1 MKKITAV
8 LLSVVMMLSVMTM
21 TAFAADA
28 EDCIRLSTTVDHDSD
43 QLYVKVR
50 AKKDTTNGRITIKY
64 NTRHLA
70 YNTFSTDDASNYIF
84 GTMDKAGEIT
94 IIYAVK
100 DQAVAAMQV
109 LFTIVFDVKSG
120 DKTTLRT
127 VLEEFNNNEDLDAEY
142 PSLSVKLTESD
153 DETPEPDPEPTIP
166 ILPIPD
172 PGADTPSDT
181 EDKVEDSD
189 ENKAEDKEEEK
200 KEPSVEMK
208 NLTDVSEGQW
218 FYEAV
223 EHVVE
228 QGYFK
233 GVTDN
238 SFAPQEKMTRAM
250 FVTVLGRIAGVE
262 ETSDGNS
269 DFADVKNGQW
279 FSGFVAWA
287 SEAGIV
293 QGADGKFDPNGNI
306 TREQMAVFLYRYAQY
321 AGLDLTVDNDAVD
334 KFSDFDNVSG
344 WAKEAMLWAVS
355 NGIING
361 TDLGLEPT
369 ATATR
374 AQVAQIVLNFE
385 ALIAP

>member
-21 TAFAADA
+21 TAFATDA
-28 EDCIRLSTTVDHDSD
+28 EDCILLSKTVDHNSD

-64 NTRHLA
+64 NTKDLA
-70 YNTFSTDDASNYIF
+70 YNTFSTNDASNFVF
-84 GTMDKAGEIT
+84 GTIDEAGAIT

-100 DQAVAAMQV
+100 DRAVAVSTMV
-109 LFTIVFDVKSG
+109 FTIAFNVKSS
-120 DKTTLRT
+120 DQTTLKT
-127 VLEEFNNNEDLDAEY
+127 VLEEFNDNESLDAEY
-142 PSLSVKLTESD
+142 LSLTVNLAEE
-153 DETPEPDPEPTIP
+153 DEETSEPTPEPDFPS
-166 ILPIPD
+166 LPIPV
-172 PGADTPSDT
+172 PGADAPSDT

-189 ENKAEDKEEEK
+189 ENKDEDKDEDK
-200 KEPSVEMK
+200 DEPSTEMK

-218 FYEAV
+218 FYKAV

-228 QGYFK
+228 EGYFK
-233 GVTDN
+233 GVTDD

-262 ETSDGNS
+262 ETSDGTS

-334 KFSDFDNVSG
+334 KFSDFDNVSS
-344 WAKEAMLWAVS
+344 WAKEAMFWAVS

-374 AQVAQIVLNFE
+374 AQVAQIVLNFD